1 MDSDG
6 TGDENQQ
13 KQCETC
19 FRYFNSQFKLQSH
32 LSAPYRCQVCCKKFS
47 SRVRLS
53 ECRFINVI
61 KVQVYY
67 FRMKNQNVFFPLITP
82 NPQPSGQAKHKMQI

>member
-1 MDSDG
+1 MRLKDTSLFTKVINVDIDYEELMDSD
-6 TGDENQQ
+6 DNRDRNEQ

-32 LSAPYRCQVCCKKFS
+32 LNAPHRCQVCCKKFS

-53 ECRFINVI
+53 ECRSNSIIEVH
-61 KVQVYY
+61 VY
-67 FRMKNQNVFFPLITP
+67 
-82 NPQPSGQAKHKMQI
+82 